1 MANLSELSKK
11 KTRARVLQVTGDD
24 EISQRLLEM
33 GITPGAEVVWVG
45 AALMG
50 DPVEFEVR
58 GYRLSLRKREAARVE
73 IEPL

>member
-1 MANLSELSKK
+1 MANLSELSKQ

-33 GITPGAEVVWVG
+33 GITPGAEVAWVG